1 MYFNKKRAD
10 KLMDQFDID
19 LLIASTPENVTYL
32 SDTVSWA
39 PKVYSYSVD
48 MFATYF
54 RDDNL
59 NSSLI
64 VPSQEMTYVSASNTW
79 INDFYTY
86 GGKSALIQ
94 ESEHVIE
101 SAEENTY
108 LNLQNNDDKRF
119 PTALEALIASI
130 KNNTTK
136 KLRIAID
143 EDKMT
148 HKSTLKL
155 QEELDNCE
163 LIPSSDLLRLIR
175 MVKTDDEISAMK
187 AAADLNETACTKVCN
202 EIKIGMKELDIAEI
216 YAQEVGKGL
225 GKWLWFHFGSGRRSV
240 GIFPPTE
247 KKIQPGEM
255 WKFDAGLSLNN
266 YQADTGWGGVIGQP
280 NAQQN
285 MIWEATLRGYNSAMS
300 VIKEGVRPSEIQN
313 AMIKG
318 TQDGGLAN
326 HSGTFAGHAI
336 GLEMRELPYVLGN
349 KKMVNSLYLPQD
361 TDIPLP
367 ENTVLCIENPCQI
380 FGVGGTQIEQTI
392 IVKKSGYEL
401 LTKQDRK
408 LWIIE

>member
-54 RDDNL
+54 RDNNL

-119 PTALEALIASI
+119 PTAVEALIASI

-155 QEELDNCE
+155 KEELDNCE

>member
-1 MYFNKKRAD
+1 MYFNKERAD

-19 LLIASTPENVTYL
+19 ILIASTPENVTYL

-54 RDDNL
+54 RDNNL

-94 ESEHVIE
+94 ESEQVIE

-108 LNLQNNDDKRF
+108 LNLQNSDDKRF
-119 PTALEALIASI
+119 PTAVEALIASI

-136 KLRIAID
+136 KLRVAID

-148 HKSTLKL
+148 HKSVLKL
-155 QEELDNCE
+155 QAELDSCE

-175 MVKTDDEISAMK
+175 MVKTDNEISAMK
-187 AAADLNETACTKVCN
+187 AAADLNETACTKACN
-202 EIKIGMKELDIAEI
+202 EIKIGMRELDIAEI

-247 KKIQPGEM
+247 KKIQAGEM

-285 MIWEATLRGYNSAMS
+285 MIWEATLIGYDSAMS

-318 TQDGGLAN
+318 TQDGGLTD

-349 KKMVNSLYLPQD
+349 KKMVNSLYLPED

-392 IVKKSGYEL
+392 IVKKNGYEL
-401 LTKQDRK
+401 LTKQNRK

>member
-48 MFATYF
+48 MFATYY
-54 RDDNL
+54 RDINH

-94 ESEHVIE
+94 EIEHVIE

-119 PTALEALIASI
+119 PTAVEALIASI

-155 QEELDNCE
+155 KEELDNCE

-313 AMIKG
+313 AMLKG
-318 TQDGGLAN
+318 TQDGGLAD

>member
-1 MYFNKKRAD
+1 
-10 KLMDQFDID
+10 MDQFDID

-48 MFATYF
+48 MFATYY
-54 RDDNL
+54 RDINH

-119 PTALEALIASI
+119 PTAVEALIASI

-155 QEELDNCE
+155 KEELDNCE

-313 AMIKG
+313 AMLKG
-318 TQDGGLAN
+318 TQDGGLAD

-349 KKMVNSLYLPQD
+349 KKMVNSLYLPED

>member
-54 RDDNL
+54 RDNNL

-94 ESEHVIE
+94 ESGHVIE

-119 PTALEALIASI
+119 PTAVEALIASI

>member
-48 MFATYF
+48 MFATYY
-54 RDDNL
+54 RDINH

-94 ESEHVIE
+94 ESEQVIE

-119 PTALEALIASI
+119 PTAVEALIASI

-155 QEELDNCE
+155 KEELDNCE

-285 MIWEATLRGYNSAMS
+285 MIWEATLRGYESAMS

-313 AMIKG
+313 AMLKG
-318 TQDGGLAN
+318 TQDGGLAD

-349 KKMVNSLYLPQD
+349 KKMVNSLYLPED

>member
-54 RDDNL
+54 RDNNL

-119 PTALEALIASI
+119 PTAVEALIASI

-285 MIWEATLRGYNSAMS
+285 MIWEATLRGYNSAIS
-300 VIKEGVRPSEIQN
+300 IIKEGVRPSEIQN

-349 KKMVNSLYLPQD
+349 KKMVNSLYLPED

>member
-1 MYFNKKRAD
+1 
-10 KLMDQFDID
+10 MDQFDID

-48 MFATYF
+48 MFATYY
-54 RDDNL
+54 RDINH

-79 INDFYTY
+79 ISDFYTY

-94 ESEHVIE
+94 ESENVIE
-101 SAEENTY
+101 SAEDNTY

-119 PTALEALIASI
+119 PTAVEALIASI

-155 QEELDNCE
+155 KEELDNCE

-313 AMIKG
+313 AMLKG
-318 TQDGGLAN
+318 TQDGGLAD

-349 KKMVNSLYLPQD
+349 KKMVNSLYLPED

>member
-54 RDDNL
+54 RDNNL

-119 PTALEALIASI
+119 PTAVEALIASI

-187 AAADLNETACTKVCN
+187 AAADLNETACTKACN

>member
-48 MFATYF
+48 MFATYY
-54 RDDNL
+54 RDINH

-94 ESEHVIE
+94 ESEQVIE

-119 PTALEALIASI
+119 PTAVEALIASI

-202 EIKIGMKELDIAEI
+202 EIKIGMRELDIAEI

-285 MIWEATLRGYNSAMS
+285 MIWEATLRGYESAMS

-313 AMIKG
+313 AMLKG
-318 TQDGGLAN
+318 TQDGGLAD

-349 KKMVNSLYLPQD
+349 KKMVNSLYLPED

>member
-10 KLMDQFDID
+10 KLMDQFNID

-54 RDDNL
+54 RDNNL
-59 NSSLI
+59 NASLI

-94 ESEHVIE
+94 DSEQVIE
-101 SAEENTY
+101 SAEENRY
-108 LNLQNNDDKRF
+108 LNLQNSDDRRF
-119 PTALEALIASI
+119 PTAVEALIASI

-136 KLRIAID
+136 KLRVAID

-148 HKSTLKL
+148 HKYIVKL
-155 QEELDNCE
+155 QEELDNCQ

-175 MVKTDDEISAMK
+175 MVKTDNEINAMK
-187 AAADLNETACTKVCN
+187 AAADLNEIACTKACN

-216 YAQEVGKGL
+216 YAQVVGKGL

-247 KKIQPGEM
+247 KKIQAGEM

-280 NAQQN
+280 NVQQN
-285 MIWEATLRGYNSAMS
+285 MIWEATLRGYDSAIS
-300 VIKEGVRPSEIQN
+300 IIKEGVRPSEIQN
-313 AMIKG
+313 AMLKG
-318 TQDGGLAN
+318 THDGGLTD

-349 KKMVNSLYLPQD
+349 KKMVNSLYLPED

-392 IVKKSGYEL
+392 IVKKNGYEL
-401 LTKQDRK
+401 LTKQNRK

>member
-48 MFATYF
+48 MFATYY
-54 RDDNL
+54 RDINH

-94 ESEHVIE
+94 EIEHVIE

-119 PTALEALIASI
+119 PTAVEALIASI

-155 QEELDNCE
+155 KEELDNCE

-313 AMIKG
+313 AMLKG
-318 TQDGGLAN
+318 TQDGGLAD

-336 GLEMRELPYVLGN
+336 GLEMRELPYVLVN
-349 KKMVNSLYLPQD
+349 KKMVNSLYLPED

>member
-1 MYFNKKRAD
+1 
-10 KLMDQFDID
+10 MDQFDID

-54 RDDNL
+54 RDNNL

-64 VPSQEMTYVSASNTW
+64 VPSQEMTYVSASNSW

-119 PTALEALIASI
+119 PTAVEALIASI

>member
-119 PTALEALIASI
+119 PTAVEALIASI

-202 EIKIGMKELDIAEI
+202 EIKIGMRELDIAEI

>member
-54 RDDNL
+54 RDNNL

-119 PTALEALIASI
+119 PTAVEALIASI

-143 EDKMT
+143 EDKIT

>member
-54 RDDNL
+54 RDNNL

-119 PTALEALIASI
+119 PTAVEALIASI

-313 AMIKG
+313 AMLKG
-318 TQDGGLAN
+318 TQDGGLAD

>member
-54 RDDNL
+54 RDNNL

-94 ESEHVIE
+94 ESENVIE

-119 PTALEALIASI
+119 PTAVEALIASI

>member
-48 MFATYF
+48 MFATYY
-54 RDDNL
+54 RDINH

-94 ESEHVIE
+94 EIEHVIE

-119 PTALEALIASI
+119 PTAVEALIASI

-143 EDKMT
+143 EDKIT

-155 QEELDNCE
+155 KEELDNCE

-313 AMIKG
+313 AMLKG
-318 TQDGGLAN
+318 TQDGGLAD

-349 KKMVNSLYLPQD
+349 KKMVNSLYLPED

>member
-48 MFATYF
+48 MFATYY
-54 RDDNL
+54 RDINH

-94 ESEHVIE
+94 EIEHVIE

-119 PTALEALIASI
+119 PTAVEALIASI

-155 QEELDNCE
+155 KEELDNCE

-313 AMIKG
+313 AMLKG
-318 TQDGGLAN
+318 TQDGGLAD

-349 KKMVNSLYLPQD
+349 KKMVNSLYLPED
-361 TDIPLP
+361 TDISLP

>member
-1 MYFNKKRAD
+1 
-10 KLMDQFDID
+10 MDQFDID

-48 MFATYF
+48 MFATYY
-54 RDDNL
+54 RDINH

-94 ESEHVIE
+94 EIEHVIE

-119 PTALEALIASI
+119 PTAVEALIASI

-155 QEELDNCE
+155 KEELDNCE

-285 MIWEATLRGYNSAMS
+285 MIWEATLRGYESAMS

-313 AMIKG
+313 AMLKG
-318 TQDGGLAN
+318 TQDGGLDD

-349 KKMVNSLYLPQD
+349 KKMVNSLYLPED

>member
-39 PKVYSYSVD
+39 PRVYSYSVD

-54 RDDNL
+54 RDNNL

-119 PTALEALIASI
+119 PTAVEALIASI

>member
-1 MYFNKKRAD
+1 
-10 KLMDQFDID
+10 MDQFDID

-54 RDDNL
+54 RDNNL

-119 PTALEALIASI
+119 PTAVEALIASI

-136 KLRIAID
+136 KLRIAVD

-155 QEELDNCE
+155 QEELNNCE

>member
-54 RDDNL
+54 RDNNL

-94 ESEHVIE
+94 ESEQVIE

-108 LNLQNNDDKRF
+108 LNLQNSDDKRF
-119 PTALEALIASI
+119 PTAVEALIASI
-130 KNNTTK
+130 KNNTRK
-136 KLRIAID
+136 KLRVAID

-247 KKIQPGEM
+247 KKIQVGEM

>member
-54 RDDNL
+54 RDNNL

-94 ESEHVIE
+94 ESGHVIE

-119 PTALEALIASI
+119 PTAVEALIASI

-408 LWIIE
+408 LWIID

>member
-54 RDDNL
+54 RDNNL

-94 ESEHVIE
+94 ESEQAIE

-119 PTALEALIASI
+119 PTAVEALIASI

-148 HKSTLKL
+148 YKFCL
-155 QEELDNCE
+155 
-163 LIPSSDLLRLIR
+163 
-175 MVKTDDEISAMK
+175 VK
-187 AAADLNETACTKVCN
+187 
-202 EIKIGMKELDIAEI
+202 
-216 YAQEVGKGL
+216 
-225 GKWLWFHFGSGRRSV
+225 
-240 GIFPPTE
+240 
-247 KKIQPGEM
+247 
-255 WKFDAGLSLNN
+255 
-266 YQADTGWGGVIGQP
+266 
-280 NAQQN
+280 
-285 MIWEATLRGYNSAMS
+285 
-300 VIKEGVRPSEIQN
+300 
-313 AMIKG
+313 
-318 TQDGGLAN
+318 
-326 HSGTFAGHAI
+326 
-336 GLEMRELPYVLGN
+336 
-349 KKMVNSLYLPQD
+349 
-361 TDIPLP
+361 
-367 ENTVLCIENPCQI
+367 
-380 FGVGGTQIEQTI
+380 
-392 IVKKSGYEL
+392 
-401 LTKQDRK
+401 
-408 LWIIE
+408 

>member
-54 RDDNL
+54 RDNNL

-119 PTALEALIASI
+119 PTAVEALIASI

-285 MIWEATLRGYNSAMS
+285 MIWEATLRGYESAMS

>member
-48 MFATYF
+48 MFATYY
-54 RDDNL
+54 RDINH

-94 ESEHVIE
+94 EIEHVIE

-119 PTALEALIASI
+119 PTAVEALIASI

-155 QEELDNCE
+155 KEELDNCE

-285 MIWEATLRGYNSAMS
+285 MIWEATLRGYESAMS

-313 AMIKG
+313 AMLEG

>member
-48 MFATYF
+48 MFATYY
-54 RDDNL
+54 RDNNH

-94 ESEHVIE
+94 ESEQVIE

-119 PTALEALIASI
+119 PTAVEALIASI

-202 EIKIGMKELDIAEI
+202 EIKIGMRELDIAEI

-285 MIWEATLRGYNSAMS
+285 MIWEATLRGYESAMS

-318 TQDGGLAN
+318 TQDGGLAD

-349 KKMVNSLYLPQD
+349 KKMVNSLYLPED

>member
-54 RDDNL
+54 RDNNL

-94 ESEHVIE
+94 EIEHVIE

-119 PTALEALIASI
+119 PTAVEALIASI

-155 QEELDNCE
+155 KEELDNCE

-313 AMIKG
+313 AMLKG
-318 TQDGGLAN
+318 TQDGGLAD

>member
-1 MYFNKKRAD
+1 
-10 KLMDQFDID
+10 MDQFDID

-39 PKVYSYSVD
+39 PRVYSYSVD
-48 MFATYF
+48 MFATYY
-54 RDDNL
+54 RDN
-59 NSSLI
+59 NHNTSLI

-94 ESEHVIE
+94 EIEHVIE

-119 PTALEALIASI
+119 PTAVEALIASI

-155 QEELDNCE
+155 KEELDNCE

-266 YQADTGWGGVIGQP
+266 YQADTGWGGVMGQP

-313 AMIKG
+313 AMLKG
-318 TQDGGLAN
+318 TQDGGLAD

-349 KKMVNSLYLPQD
+349 KKMVNSLYLPED

>member
-54 RDDNL
+54 RDNNL

-94 ESEHVIE
+94 ESEQVIE

-119 PTALEALIASI
+119 PTAVEALIASI

-187 AAADLNETACTKVCN
+187 AAADLNETACTKACN

-313 AMIKG
+313 AMLKG
-318 TQDGGLAN
+318 TQDGGLDD

-349 KKMVNSLYLPQD
+349 KKKVNSLYLPQD

-408 LWIIE
+408 LWIID

>member
-39 PKVYSYSVD
+39 PKVYSYSID
-48 MFATYF
+48 MFATYY
-54 RDDNL
+54 RDNNH

-94 ESEHVIE
+94 EIEHVIE

-119 PTALEALIASI
+119 PTAVEALIASI

-155 QEELDNCE
+155 KEELDNCE

-313 AMIKG
+313 AMLKG
-318 TQDGGLAN
+318 TQDGGLAD

-349 KKMVNSLYLPQD
+349 KKMVNSLYLPED

>member
-10 KLMDQFDID
+10 KLMDQFNID

-54 RDDNL
+54 KDNNL
-59 NSSLI
+59 SSSLV
-64 VPSQEMTYVSASNTW
+64 VPSQEMTYVSTSNTW

-94 ESEHVIE
+94 KNEQVIK
-101 SAEENTY
+101 SAEENRY
-108 LNLQNNDDKRF
+108 LNLQNNDEKRF
-119 PTALEALIASI
+119 PTAIEALIASI
-130 KNNTTK
+130 KNNTDK
-136 KLRIAID
+136 KLRVAID

-148 HKSTLKL
+148 DKSILKL
-155 QEELDNCE
+155 REDLVNCE
-163 LIPSSDLLRLIR
+163 VIPSSDLLKLIR

-187 AAADLNETACTKVCN
+187 AAADLNESACTLACS

-247 KKIQPGEM
+247 KKIQAGEM

-280 NAQQN
+280 NAQQK
-285 MIWEATLRGYNSAMS
+285 MIWEATLRGYDSAMS

-313 AMIKG
+313 AMLKG
-318 TQDGGLAN
+318 TQDSGLAD

-349 KKMVNSLYLPQD
+349 RNIVNSLYLPKD

-392 IVKKSGYEL
+392 IVKKNGYEL

-408 LWIIE
+408 LWIID

>member
-1 MYFNKKRAD
+1 
-10 KLMDQFDID
+10 MDQFDID

-54 RDDNL
+54 RDNNL

-94 ESEHVIE
+94 ESENVIE

-119 PTALEALIASI
+119 PTAVEALIASI

-361 TDIPLP
+361 TDIQLP

-408 LWIIE
+408 LWIID

>member
-48 MFATYF
+48 MFATYY
-54 RDDNL
+54 RDNNH

-94 ESEHVIE
+94 ESEQVIE

-119 PTALEALIASI
+119 PTAVEALIASI

-202 EIKIGMKELDIAEI
+202 EIKIGMRELDIAEI

-318 TQDGGLAN
+318 TQDGGLAD

-349 KKMVNSLYLPQD
+349 KKMVNSLYLPED

>member
-1 MYFNKKRAD
+1 
-10 KLMDQFDID
+10 MDQFDID

-54 RDDNL
+54 RDNNL

-119 PTALEALIASI
+119 PTAVEALIASI

-155 QEELDNCE
+155 KEELDNCE

>member
-54 RDDNL
+54 RDNNL

-94 ESEHVIE
+94 ESEQVIE

-108 LNLQNNDDKRF
+108 LNLQNSDDKRF
-119 PTALEALIASI
+119 PTAVEALIASI
-130 KNNTTK
+130 KNNTRK
-136 KLRIAID
+136 KLRVAID

-285 MIWEATLRGYNSAMS
+285 MIWEATLRGYKSAMS

-313 AMIKG
+313 AMLKG

>member
-1 MYFNKKRAD
+1 
-10 KLMDQFDID
+10 MDQFDID

-48 MFATYF
+48 MFATYY
-54 RDDNL
+54 RDNNL

-79 INDFYTY
+79 INEFYTY

-94 ESEHVIE
+94 ESKQVIE

-108 LNLQNNDDKRF
+108 LNLQNSDDKRF
-119 PTALEALIASI
+119 PTAVEALIASI

-136 KLRIAID
+136 KLRVAID

-148 HKSTLKL
+148 HKSVLKL
-155 QEELDNCE
+155 QAELDSCE

-175 MVKTDDEISAMK
+175 MVKTDNEISAMK
-187 AAADLNETACTKVCN
+187 AAADLNETACTKACN
-202 EIKIGMKELDIAEI
+202 EIKIGMRELDIAEI

-247 KKIQPGEM
+247 KKIQAGEM

-280 NAQQN
+280 NAQQK
-285 MIWEATLRGYNSAMS
+285 MIWEATLSGYDSAMS
-300 VIKEGVRPSEIQN
+300 IIKEGVRPSEIQN
-313 AMIKG
+313 AMLKG
-318 TQDGGLAN
+318 TQDGGLTD

-349 KKMVNSLYLPQD
+349 KKMVNSLYLPED

-392 IVKKSGYEL
+392 IVKKNGYEL
-401 LTKQDRK
+401 LTKQNRK